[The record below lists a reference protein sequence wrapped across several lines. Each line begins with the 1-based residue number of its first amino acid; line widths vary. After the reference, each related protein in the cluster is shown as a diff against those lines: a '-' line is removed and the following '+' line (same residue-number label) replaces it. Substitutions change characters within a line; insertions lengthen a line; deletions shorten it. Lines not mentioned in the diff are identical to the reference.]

1 MFFYNETIKKGGQI
15 MNKWFIICIISF
27 ILIATILIGLDGLLG
42 WIFSIIGISITITAV
57 YLLVRWLIKMLKGGE

>member
-1 MFFYNETIKKGGQI
+1 
-15 MNKWFIICIISF
+15 MNKWFIIGIISF

>member
-1 MFFYNETIKKGGQI
+1 
-15 MNKWFIICIISF
+15 MNKWFIIGIISF

-57 YLLVRWLIKMLKGGE
+57 YLLVRWLIKMFKGGE

>member
-1 MFFYNETIKKGGQI
+1 
-15 MNKWFIICIISF
+15 MNKWFIIGIICT